1 MGQAS
6 NVSQEIMSRPLSAVE
21 SDTRRKADRELINP
35 DVNLDGEIVE
45 RPRPQAPPQPVIVAD
60 SGTWD

>member
-6 NVSQEIMSRPLSAVE
+6 NISQEIMNRPLSVVE
-21 SDTRRKADRELINP
+21 SNGRRKADRELINP
-35 DVNLDGEIVE
+35 DANLDGEIVE
-45 RPRPQAPPQPVIVAD
+45 RPRPQAPPLPVIVAD